1 MKVKDINF
9 LKESIRQIE
18 CEVIKPKI
26 GKYEEIKEKF
36 KKDGVIEVSDKKGE
50 YLYIHNELSIS
61 FKIVD
66 KNQKNK
72 LDDYFLRKYKNIAYI
87 DSVFATKDELKIFIT
102 IYFFYPDNR
111 LNQNFSL
118 YINEEM
124 KKQYSKEL
132 SKEYDKNFYISN
144 GNNRYYIYSITEDTI
159 TLFGKDYYLEF
170 QLEEEDTVF
179 KDEKFNFF
187 EIKKIGK
194 YSKKDKNSYI
204 ASLLKLAIGRSIKIL
219 DKKEHVSNSIAKR
232 IKEDRGYLN
241 LWEKYASIEGDF
253 LINKARQ
260 IGEIKINSASNLEE
274 GYRVLYLE
282 NREQIEKLKVGDC
295 LELQKKLPSYFL
307 YEEMDWNDYRNEC
320 EIRKMENEE
329 SDMEVEEILDDNLF
343 SETVDTP
350 QFISEDEQIL
360 DKKKKKTNNRI
371 KIYKINKEE
380 NSILVENFSI
390 KDIEKKHLI
399 LSILGDQLQIE
410 RREKARDKIKEGKAA
425 MPTIGLILNGSLENI
440 EKLMENKID
449 KIDSLTPFVK
459 DKIFKNEPTQRQKE
473 AIEIA
478 LNTPDI
484 AVIQGP
490 PGTGKTTVITAII
503 ERLNERVDK
512 KEDNKGK
519 ILITSFQHD
528 AVKNVISRLRINSL
542 PTLKFGRKDEDDFFT
557 EKEIENWCEEVRDKL
572 KQNVSN
578 LEKNLEKEG
587 LLNLY
592 KEYLI
597 LPSEYTE
604 EKLLLAIKKISV
616 NSKLIERIDT
626 YLSESSF
633 NEDSILLNNIRKFRT
648 TKEGFLDGGAE
659 ICYNIYISL
668 KELVKNNKKFENTL
682 KLLEKGYLIK
692 DNEVDEDFL
701 KSMFILKNNLL
712 NLLIPKPI
720 YKKERIN
727 NEIKEIYKI
736 AEQELCT
743 PKNEEEKIIFN
754 FYNEISNNSLFIK
767 KILENYCFVY
777 SATTQQSE
785 GVEIRKAK
793 GKVREDPIYDVV
805 IVDEAAR
812 VNPLDLMI
820 PLSQATKKI
829 ILVGDHR
836 QLPHV
841 YNEDIFDELQNDG
854 EIDENLRE
862 KGISQSMF
870 EYLKEKADELEKKD
884 NIKRTI
890 TLDRQYRMH
899 KLLGNFINQNFYE
912 VYNEGFH
919 SPLADEIFK
928 QDFYKTP
935 LVWIDVKN
943 TVDKEIKKGTS
954 RKRESEANIIV
965 NKLKEMI
972 TSEKGKKLT
981 YGVISFY
988 KAQVDEIIEKL
999 KKEGLNDKVKVGSVD
1014 AFQGMEFDVMFLS
1027 VVRTNT
1033 KESLNSR
1040 FPYGFLASEN
1050 RLCVALSRQKRLLV
1064 VVGDSDIFY
1073 SKEWKE
1079 LAKKSVPAMVNLYEL
1094 CLKEG
1099 EIIDGS
1105 K

>member
-972 TSEKGKKLT
+972 TSGKGKKLT